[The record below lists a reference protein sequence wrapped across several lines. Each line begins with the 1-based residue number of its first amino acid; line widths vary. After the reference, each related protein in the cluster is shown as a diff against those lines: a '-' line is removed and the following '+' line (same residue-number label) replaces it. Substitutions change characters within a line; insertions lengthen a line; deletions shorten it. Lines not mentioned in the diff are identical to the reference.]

1 MLDLILIIMLIMSL
15 FKPDILLSKK
25 IKEVANEEQKMIL
38 IKNSRKIYV
47 IMIALFESLAIM
59 RYTEVVGVILT
70 IVFIILFFIISI
82 PAVKEN
88 SKIRKE
94 LGF

>member
-59 RYTEVVGVILT
+59 RYTEVVGGILT